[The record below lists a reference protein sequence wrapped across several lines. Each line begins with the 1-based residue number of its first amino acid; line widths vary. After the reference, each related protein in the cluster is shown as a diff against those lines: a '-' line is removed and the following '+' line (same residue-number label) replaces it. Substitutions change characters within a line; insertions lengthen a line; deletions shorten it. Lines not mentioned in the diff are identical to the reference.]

1 MIPRLLPT
9 VVLAVSLGLAG
20 CTAPLPSRGAE
31 PAAADSSARLAR
43 IGEIEISRGAFE
55 AEFARIVADTA
66 KNEAQARRDFLQA
79 LVNRHLLTLAARD
92 AGWFSADSLFDRR
105 LAGIRRSF
113 MIERLKDIEIR
124 SKIQVT
130 PADIQEYYD
139 RQAVSY
145 DVSHIMVVTAD
156 EARNV
161 MERLAAGDDFAA
173 LADQVS
179 VDAKTI
185 GKGGRLPPFVW
196 GNTRLI
202 FLLELETMK
211 PGEVRGPFLVESGY
225 HVIRLNDRIPRPDRK
240 PLSEEREFTERQYR
254 IHREVEATR
263 AYYNEL
269 KSRHHFTPNWPVI
282 DELTRRFDAALK
294 EAAARHPAITLE
306 EQADSAMA
314 RLVLPDSLLAE
325 PLANWD
331 FGSFLVSQ
339 QWETLREFPGMVL
352 VDRRNPHHT
361 IDDAAGGFIASALM
375 HEARAQGLDRDT
387 EVERKVALERER
399 MAVAEFYRT
408 QIIGQATFT
417 EAEERDYFAAH
428 PEEFAQPPQVRVARI
443 QYESRDAAE
452 EMEAAL
458 TSPSEDAESLVAA
471 HQAAGVV
478 RTQDREGSWFG
489 PAEHPILFERVAG
502 LEPGGVAR
510 VIDEEGY
517 WSVLVLLERKEG
529 KNPTFEE
536 ARESVQT
543 ILRQQRGEEIL
554 NRALH
559 ELRAKYPV
567 WIDEDY
573 LERAG
578 AKRPG

>member
-1 MIPRLLPT
+1 MRSRPCLQ
-9 VVLAVSLGLAG
+9 VVFAVSLALAASA
-20 CTAPLPSRGAE
+20 APLVSSRGE

-55 AEFARIVADTA
+55 TEFSRAGADTA

-92 AGWFSADSLFDRR
+92 AGWFKADSLLDRR
-105 LAGIRRSF
+105 LTGTRKSL
-113 MIERLKDIEIR
+113 MVERLKDLEIR

-130 PADIQEYYD
+130 AADIEEYYD
-139 RQAVSY
+139 KQAVSY
-145 DVSHIMVVTAD
+145 DVSHILVATAD
-156 EARNV
+156 EARKV
-161 MERLAAGDDFAA
+161 MERLAAGEDFAA

-185 GKGGRLPPFVW
+185 GKGGRLSPFVW
-196 GNTRLI
+196 GTTRLT
-202 FLLELETMK
+202 FLRELETMK

-225 HVIRLNDRIPRPDRK
+225 HVIRLNERIPRTDRK
-240 PLSEEREFTERQYR
+240 PLSEEREFMEHQYR
-254 IHREVEATR
+254 IHREVEGTR

-282 DELTRRFDAALK
+282 HELTRRFDTALK
-294 EAAARHPAITLE
+294 AAATRKPELTLE

-314 RLVLPDSLLAE
+314 SLVLDDSLLAQ
-325 PLANWD
+325 PLATWD
-331 FGSFLVSQ
+331 FGSFLVRE

-375 HEARAQGLDRDT
+375 HEARARGLDHDP
-387 EVERKVALERER
+387 EVERKVALQREKL
-399 MAVAEFYRT
+399 AVAEFYRNE
-408 QIIGQATFT
+408 IIGRATFT

-428 PEEFAQPPQVRVARI
+428 PEEFAQLPQVRAARI
-443 QYESRDAAE
+443 QYESGGPAE

-458 TSPSEDAESLVAA
+458 KAPSVDVESLAAA

-529 KNPTFEE
+529 RNPTFEE